1 MYQMATTIILT
12 TTVTVQDKV
21 YLFQTDAQERA
32 QVYVK
37 KIKQWLYNSH
47 FKIVVVENTG
57 YTFEELN
64 EEKEK
69 FKHRFEVISYIE
81 SEVESAHFLKG
92 NPYKGASEI
101 FAIEY
106 AYNISPL
113 CQAADF
119 IIKITGR
126 FFIPDLE
133 GYLKLFDI
141 NQYDVLTQFKTYR
154 CEMLGSH
161 KKHFHTVFNTH
172 LLDGNGQYSGNVE
185 DIYQY
190 RCSGYQNK
198 LHCPEFNIEGTQRGG
213 INEVFYTI

>member
-1 MYQMATTIILT
+1 MAAIILT

-21 YLFQTDAQERA
+21 YLFQTDKQERV

-37 KIKQWLYNSH
+37 KIKQWLYESN
-47 FKIVVVENTG
+47 FKIIVVENTG
-57 YTFEELN
+57 YTFEQLN

-69 FKHRFEVISYIE
+69 FKDRFEVISYVE
-81 SEVESAHFLKG
+81 SELEAADFLKG

-106 AYNISPL
+106 AYNTSRL
-113 CQAADF
+113 CLDADF

-133 GYLKLFDI
+133 EYLKQYDLD
-141 NQYDVLTQFKTYR
+141 NYDVLTQNRTCR
-154 CEMLGSH
+154 CEMLGCH
-161 KKHFHTVFNTH
+161 KNNFHIIFNT
-172 LLDGNGQYSGNVE
+172 LLINENGEYNGNVE

-190 RCSGYQNK
+190 RCGLFQK
-198 LHCPEFNIEGTQRGG
+198 KIHCPEFKIEGTQRGG
-213 INEVFYTI
+213 INEVFYNI

>member
-1 MYQMATTIILT
+1 MTTIILT

-21 YLFQTDAQERA
+21 YLFQTDAQERS

-37 KIKQWLYNSH
+37 KIKQWLYQSN
-47 FKIVVVENTG
+47 FNIVVVENTG

-69 FKHRFEVISYIE
+69 FKDRFEVISYVE
-81 SEVESAHFLKG
+81 SELESANFLKG
-92 NPYKGASEI
+92 NPYKGASEV
-101 FAIEY
+101 FAIQY

-113 CQAADF
+113 CQRSNF

-126 FFIPDLE
+126 FFIPHLE
-133 GYLKLFDI
+133 EYLKSFELDE
-141 NQYDVLTQFKTYR
+141 YDVLTQNRTCR
-154 CEMLGSH
+154 CEMLGCHASH
-161 KKHFHTVFNTH
+161 FRIVFNTN
-172 LLDGNGQYSGNVE
+172 LIDGNGQYSGNVE

-190 RCSGYQNK
+190 RCSLFENK
-198 LHCPEFNIEGTQRGG
+198 IHCPEFSIEGTQRGG

>member
-1 MYQMATTIILT
+1 MATIILT

-21 YLFQTDAQERA
+21 YLFQTDKQERV

-37 KIKQWLYNSH
+37 KIKQWLYESN
-47 FKIVVVENTG
+47 FKIIVVENTG

-69 FKHRFEVISYIE
+69 FKDRFEVISYVE
-81 SEVESAHFLKG
+81 SELEAADFLKG

-106 AYNISPL
+106 AYNTSRL
-113 CQAADF
+113 CLDADF

-133 GYLKLFDI
+133 
-141 NQYDVLTQFKTYR
+141 V
-154 CEMLGSH
+154 S
-161 KKHFHTVFNTH
+161 
-172 LLDGNGQYSGNVE
+172 
-185 DIYQY
+185 
-190 RCSGYQNK
+190 
-198 LHCPEFNIEGTQRGG
+198 
-213 INEVFYTI
+213 